1 MTATTERI
9 IAHIDMD
16 AFFVSVEEVLDPT
29 LKGKPVVVGGDP
41 DGRGVVSAASYKA
54 RQYGIHSAMPLAQA
68 RRLCPDA
75 IFLRGSMSKY
85 SEFSHRIFAILSRY
99 SPVVE
104 PVSVDEAYIDLSGC
118 ERLHGPILTMVQ
130 RIRDEI
136 LNTVGV
142 SASAGIA
149 SNKLLAK
156 IASGF
161 CKPAGMLWIVPGK
174 EQRFLQALPV
184 RRIPGV
190 GVQAEKELLR
200 IGKRKIGEVACMPQ
214 EKLEKLFG
222 KWGTALAMKSR
233 GLCDHPVAHI
243 ESDSRSISRE
253 TTLKTDSRDLQLLRS
268 LLSHLLEKTTNQLR
282 QSKLY
287 AKSITVKIRHSDFKT
302 ESRSK
307 TLDTASAED
316 SMLLNIADGLFQN
329 ALATNTKHVRLIGVC
344 LSSLTHERTR
354 QTSLFD
360 SDHPEQNDQLYK
372 SLDRIRVKYGFRSI
386 KKARSFQAP

>member
-1 MTATTERI
+1 
-9 IAHIDMD
+9 
-16 AFFVSVEEVLDPT
+16 
-29 LKGKPVVVGGDP
+29 
-41 DGRGVVSAASYKA
+41 
-54 RQYGIHSAMPLAQA
+54 
-68 RRLCPDA
+68 
-75 IFLRGSMSKY
+75 
-85 SEFSHRIFAILSRY
+85 
-99 SPVVE
+99 
-104 PVSVDEAYIDLSGC
+104 
-118 ERLHGPILTMVQ
+118 
-130 RIRDEI
+130 
-136 LNTVGV
+136 
-142 SASAGIA
+142 
-149 SNKLLAK
+149 
-156 IASGF
+156 
-161 CKPAGMLWIVPGK
+161 
-174 EQRFLQALPV
+174 
-184 RRIPGV
+184 
-190 GVQAEKELLR
+190 
-200 IGKRKIGEVACMPQ
+200 
-214 EKLEKLFG
+214 
-222 KWGTALAMKSR
+222 MKSR